1 MSNLGYFQLK
11 AAPGVW
17 DLSLAP
23 GPSSDVFSI
32 QTAPLLLAA
41 GHATRVLGAGG
52 RRLALEPEALLP
64 ARALRVTM
72 ADFSGQH
79 VLLLARKLPG
89 KEATS
94 ILDDDAPAGPA
105 DSEADRAGMMGS
117 VSKWWSSGAA
127 ATADDDAT
135 VHIFSLASG
144 HLYERFLKIMMQS
157 VLEKTQRRVKF
168 WLLKNFLS
176 PAFIGALPALARDL
190 GFEYSLVQYQWPSW
204 LHKQTEKQRIIW
216 GYKILFL
223 DVMFP
228 LSVKRI
234 IYIDADQ
241 ARARGGWRRA
251 RRELVVPGRD
261 VQTCPRTSRG

>member
-1 MSNLGYFQLK
+1 LGYFQLK
-11 AAPGVW
+11 ASPGVW

-23 GPSSDVFSI
+23 GPSSDLFSI

-52 RRLALEPEALLP
+52 RRIALEPESLLP

-72 ADFSGQH
+72 ADFSGQN
-79 VLLLARKLPG
+79 VLLLARKQPG
-89 KEATS
+89 KEAVS
-94 ILDDDAPAGPA
+94 ILDNDAQGGPA
-105 DSEADRAGMMGS
+105 ETEPDRAASVMGS
-117 VSKWWSSGAA
+117 VSKWWSSGSPSS
-127 ATADDDAT
+127 TPEDDAT
-135 VHIFSLASG
+135 VHVFSLASG

-157 VLEKTQRRVKF
+157 VLEKTQRKVKF

-176 PAFIGALPALARDL
+176 PAFIGALPALAKKL
-190 GFEYSLVQYQWPSW
+190 GFEYGLVQYQWPSW
-204 LHKQTEKQRIIW
+204 LHKQTDKQRIIW

-241 ARARGGWRRA
+241 VRG
-251 RRELVVPGRD
+251 
-261 VQTCPRTSRG
+261 